1 MSYAPS
7 PRPTFAQTTAIPY
20 ARVTRYLWGDAE
32 AGEVAATSTV
42 HDIRGP
48 DLLWRDE
55 GMTDRLPVE
64 LTCATDQLTTG
75 TMTLQPGQR
84 SAFHTHRIDERV
96 LVNTGAVFL
105 EAHDPDRRTW
115 LEPGPFDGAYV
126 PAVVSHQYWN
136 RSSSAVEIILAV
148 APEYLP

>member
-7 PRPTFAQTTAIPY
+7 PRPTFTRTTAMPY
-20 ARVTRYLWGDAE
+20 ARVTRYLWGEAE

-48 DLLWRDE
+48 DLPWRDE

-64 LTCATDQLTTG
+64 LICATDHLTTG
-75 TMTLQPGQR
+75 TMTLPPGQR
-84 SAFHTHRIDERV
+84 CAFHTHGSDACV
-96 LVNTGAVFL
+96 LVNTGTVFL
-105 EAHDPDRRTW
+105 ESRDPVGRTW
-115 LEPGPFDGAYV
+115 LEPGPFDGAYA
-126 PAVVSHQYWN
+126 PASVSHQCWN
-136 RSSSAVEIILAV
+136 RSSSPVEIILAV